1 MASVFRNYLFVLLAS
16 TLISVVWSNTPAE
29 EWQERLDSFTLIP
42 PDTIQPKD
50 TTKNKLPY
58 PLKDKKPYEK
68 KKKNPLDLDD
78 PPVLEDETSL
88 DEDGKSFTTT
98 QKVGGEPTGLP
109 ATEEFNRFL
118 KENERKNQQQY
129 FQQRA
134 KAQNFVRGGGIIPP
148 LNVGPKIFDRIFG
161 SGVIDIRPQGTAE
174 LSFAGNFNT
183 VRNPAFSARQQRTGQ
198 FDFRQK
204 IQLNVQGSVG
214 DKLKVSMNYDTEATF
229 DFENQTKLEYAGKE
243 DEIIKKIEL
252 GNVTLP
258 LQSSLIQGSQSL
270 FGVKTQM
277 QFGRLMVTSVY
288 SQQRGKVTE
297 TEVSGGAQI
306 TKFDIQGDN
315 YEVNKH
321 FFLSQFFRSNYDG
334 WLSGLPVISSPAIVT
349 RVEVWVTNRTG
360 AFEGVRDVLGIQD
373 LGEYDTSK
381 MANRSIQ
388 VVNMAGD
395 RVPSNGS
402 NNLYNIFIGD
412 ERLRN
417 SFDVVQTLQNPT
429 LQYKD
434 YLQQVRDYQLLNYA
448 RQLNPTEFTLNERL
462 GYISLNN
469 SLNPDEMLCVAFE
482 YTINGVPYKVG
493 EFSGDVPSNSQ
504 RPNVLFLKMLKGQN
518 IRTDYP
524 MWDLMMKNIYSLG
537 AYQIQPKDFRLNII
551 YADDPSGADLN
562 YLPANGEPVLKGVPL
577 LTVLNLDRINIQQEP
592 TPDGNFDFIEKYTVT
607 ASNGRIIF
615 PVVEPFGSFLRSKF
629 IDTTRANYY
638 VFQELYDSTRF
649 AAMQVPQK
657 NKFFL
662 RGSYQ
667 SAAGSEIPL
676 GAINVP
682 KGSVRVTA
690 NGTPLTENVDYVV
703 DYSAG
708 RVRIINSGLLSSGA
722 VIKVSSETNSL
733 FNIQQKT
740 LMGSRFDFKVNNDFI
755 LGGTLMYLRERPLTP
770 KVNIGEEPLANLMVG
785 VDGSITKQSRWL
797 TKMVDKLPFI
807 ETKEMSSIQVSG
819 EYARLIPG
827 IQRNI
832 GRRGNAYI
840 DDFEGSETPFDLK
853 GMNNWVL
860 ASIPQGQSDLF
871 PEAALSNSL
880 GSGFRRARLAWY
892 NIDPLF
898 FRNDNL
904 TPDHIKDD
912 LDQQSNH
919 YVREVTLDEIF
930 PNKQI
935 QQGLPTTL
943 QTFDLA
949 FYPYKRGP
957 YNFNVDDLNSDGSLA
972 NPRLNWGGVM
982 RRLETNDFEAANIDY
997 IEIWMMDP
1005 FLEYRKIGRQ
1015 NPGELYINLGNVS
1028 EDILRDSRKS
1038 FENGLPKNGVG
1049 IPGIETDSTVW
1060 GRVPVKPTINF
1071 AFDADPNARRNQ
1083 DVGLDGLSTPQEQA
1097 FFDTA
1102 YIQKVRARFGAAS
1115 LATIQAVEDP
1125 SGDNYHYYRG
1135 TDFDNDEVPILVRYQ
1150 RINNHEGNS
1159 PTQDQGTESYPTAI
1173 TNTPDDED
1181 LNRDFTVNELEE
1193 YFQYRV
1199 EVSENGLVVG
1209 KNFVT
1214 DSVVSSVK
1222 LANGKTEAVTWYQ
1235 LKIPVREYQRKVGE
1249 IADFKSIRFMRM
1261 FMRGFEDSVVLRFA
1275 QMQLVRADW
1284 RKYLNTLVQ
1293 PGEHIPQDPSD
1304 PTNFV
1309 VSTVNIEENGSRT
1322 PIIYTL
1328 PPGIAREQDISNPQP
1343 IQMNE
1348 QSLSLSVCNLKDGD
1362 ARAVFKT
1369 TVFDIRNYGK
1379 LRMFLHAE
1387 GDNLKA
1393 GELSAFIR
1401 LGTDLTNNYYEY
1413 EVPLI
1418 PTPYGSTTP
1427 NLIWPE
1433 ANELV
1438 ADIEDFYLAK
1448 QNRTSGN
1455 GSLTVPYTIQ
1465 VGNRKVTVLGI
1476 PDLSNVRVI
1485 MLGVR
1490 NVKRDGN
1497 NPLDDGLP
1505 KCGEVW
1511 FNELRVTD
1519 FITRGGWAAT
1529 GRVVTKLA
1537 DFGNVQAATNYKSVG
1552 WGGIDKKLNERSL
1565 KEELQMSV
1573 ATNFELGKFFPA
1585 KAGISIP
1592 MFYSYSQTSIKPLY
1606 NPLNPDIKLSTSLE
1620 TNNLAERQRILAAAE
1635 DFSTQRSLNFTNVR
1649 KNRVGNKKARFY
1661 DVENL
1666 NFSFAFSEQ
1675 YRRNENIEYSLLRN
1689 YQVGAGYGHTFQN
1702 KPVEPFKKLKPKSLR
1717 LLKDFNFNTMP
1728 SSVNVRYTWDRR
1740 FGETIYRNNDDR
1752 ATTILPLFDKNF
1764 TMMRFYE
1771 LRWDL
1776 TKSIKLDYNATV
1788 NARIDEPNGKIDT
1801 EQKKDSIRANL
1812 INLGRTTQFNQT
1824 VAATYNVP
1832 LNKIPALNWI
1842 TLSARY
1848 TANYVWLTAPP
1859 AADSLGNTISNT
1871 QGKSINGQLNFTSLY
1886 NKSKFLQ
1893 RINNP
1898 ALAKRE
1904 EQKRKEEAEKNA
1916 KKTFKLKK
1924 NPLTG
1929 KQDTIWIKEKVKKQ
1943 RELPDIAK
1951 TGLRLMMSLRNM
1963 SFSYAEN
1970 NSTVL
1975 PGFQPKPSYL
1985 GQNWD
1990 QSAPGFDFILG
2001 SQDEEFKFRAA
2012 RNGWISADPRIATP
2026 YTMSNNKNFNARG
2039 LIEPIP
2045 DLRIE
2050 ITMKRDF
2057 TRSVTSNFKFDTTGG
2072 FNDFRDLAP
2081 VESGTFSMTYNIINT
2096 AFQDPDKVYQSF
2108 LDTRFEMASK
2118 LRNENPGKSQGVDPV
2133 TGFPNGY
2140 TRGQQD
2146 VLMYSFLAAYT
2157 GKDAARQSTR
2167 LFPSI
2172 PDMNWRINYN
2182 GLSKIEAFKQYTSN
2196 ISLNHNY
2203 TSNYNIANYTT
2214 SVTFSDSSVSQ
2225 PGTVIQPEYII
2236 RAISITERFSPLI
2249 GIDVTFLNNI
2259 TTTFSYNTGRT
2270 LSLALTNPQLT
2281 EARNKEYTI
2290 GIGYRTKE
2298 LKLPFG
2304 RGKQRVLENDINF
2317 RFDFSVRD
2325 DQTIVKRIDQ
2335 QVNEPV
2341 NGNRVITIKPTIDY
2355 MFNEKLNL
2363 RIFYDRRV
2371 TKPATSN
2378 SFPTAITSGGFT
2390 IRYTIQ

>member
-1 MASVFRNYLFVLLAS
+1 LAATFRNYLFLLLAS
-16 TLISVVWSNTPAE
+16 TLITVVWSSTPSQ
-29 EWQERLDSFTLIP
+29 EWLDRLDNFMIVP
-42 PDTIQPKD
+42 PDTILPKD
-50 TTKNKLPY
+50 TTKTKLPY
-58 PLKDKKPYEK
+58 PLKDKKPFEK
-68 KKKNPLDLDD
+68 RSKNPVDLDD
-78 PPVLEDETSL
+78 PPIMEEETEL
-88 DEDGKSFTTT
+88 DEDGTSFTTT
-98 QKVGGEPTGLP
+98 QKVGNQPTGLP
-109 ATEEFNRFL
+109 ATEEFNKFL
-118 KENERKNQQQY
+118 KESERKNQQLY

-183 VRNPAFSARQQRTGQ
+183 VRNPAFSARQQKTGQ
-198 FDFRQK
+198 FDFKQK

-229 DFENQTKLEYAGKE
+229 DFENQTKLEYSGKE

-252 GNVTLP
+252 GNVSLP

-288 SQQRGKVTE
+288 SQQRGKITE
-297 TEVSGGAQI
+297 TEISGGAQV

-321 FFLSQFFRSNYDG
+321 FFLTQYFRSNYNS
-334 WLSGLPVISSPAIVT
+334 WMSGLPIISSPVIVT

-360 AFEGVRDVLGIQD
+360 AFEGVRDVLGLQD
-373 LGEYDTSK
+373 LGESDTSK
-381 MANRSIQ
+381 MANHATQ
-388 VVNMAGD
+388 VVIPGNERA
-395 RVPSNGS
+395 PSNGS
-402 NNLYNIFIGD
+402 NNLYNILIGD
-412 ERLRN
+412 DRLRN
-417 SFDVVQTLQNPT
+417 SFDVIQTLQSQS

-434 YLQQVRDYQLLNYA
+434 YLQPIRDYQLLNYA
-448 RQLNPTEFTLNERL
+448 RQLTASEFTLNERL

-537 AYQIQPKDFRLNII
+537 AYQVQPKDFRLNII

-562 YLPANGEPVLKGVPL
+562 YIPANGEPQLKGVPL
-577 LTVLNLDRINIQQEP
+577 LTVLNLDRINTQQEP
-592 TPDGNFDFIEKYTVT
+592 TPDGNFDFLEKYTVT

-615 PVVEPFGSFLRSKF
+615 PVVEPFGSYLKSKF
-629 IDTTRANYY
+629 IDTSRANYY

-740 LMGSRFDFKVNNDFI
+740 LMGSRLDFKVNNDFI

-785 VDGSITKQSRWL
+785 VDGSFTKQSRWL
-797 TKMVDKLPFI
+797 TKMVDKMPFI

-827 IQRNI
+827 IQKNI
-832 GRRGNAYI
+832 GKKGNAYI

-860 ASIPQGQSDLF
+860 ASVPQGQNDLF
-871 PEAALSNSL
+871 PEAALANNL
-880 GSGFRRARLAWY
+880 GAGFKRARLAWY

-904 TPDHIKDD
+904 TPDHIKND

-919 YVREVTLDEIF
+919 SVREVTMDEIF
-930 PNKQI
+930 PSKEI
-935 QQGLPTTL
+935 QQGMPTTI
-943 QTFDLA
+943 QTFDMA

-957 YNFNVDDLNSDGSLA
+957 YNYNVDDLNSDGSLA
-972 NPRLNWGGVM
+972 NPKLNWGGVM

-1005 FLEYRKIGRQ
+1005 FLEIRKVGRK

-1028 EDILRDSRKS
+1028 EDILKDSRKS
-1038 FENGLPKNGVG
+1038 FENGLPKAVDISGL
-1049 IPGIETDSTVW
+1049 ETDRTEW

-1071 AFDADPNARRNQ
+1071 AFDSDPTARQNQ
-1083 DVGLDGLSTPQEQA
+1083 DVGLDGLSTVQEKT
-1097 FFDTA
+1097 FFDTT
-1102 YIQKVRARFGAAS
+1102 YIQKVRARFPAS
-1115 LATIQAVEDP
+1115 SNAVLQAVDDP
-1125 SGDNYHYYRG
+1125 SADNYHYYRG
-1135 TDFDNDEVPILVRYQ
+1135 TDFDNSDVPILVRYQ
-1150 RINNHEGNS
+1150 RINSHEGNS
-1159 PTQDQGTESYPTAI
+1159 PTQDQGSESYPTAI
-1173 TNTPDDED
+1173 SNTPDDED
-1181 LNRDFTVNELEE
+1181 LNKDFTVNELEE
-1193 YFQYRV
+1193 YFQYKI
-1199 EVSENGLVVG
+1199 EVSEDGLVVG

-1214 DSVVSSVK
+1214 DSVVKSVK
-1222 LANGKTEAVTWYQ
+1222 LANGKSEAVTWYQ

-1249 IADFKSIRFMRM
+1249 ITDFKSIRFMRM
-1261 FMRGFEDSVVLRFA
+1261 FMRGFEDSVILRFA

-1284 RKYLNTLVQ
+1284 RKYLNSLVQ

-1309 VSTVNIEENGSRT
+1309 VSTVNIEENSTRT

-1343 IQMNE
+1343 IKMNE

-1362 ARAVFKT
+1362 SRAVFKS

-1387 GDNLKA
+1387 GDNLRA

-1413 EVPLI
+1413 EIPLI
-1418 PTPYGSTTP
+1418 PTPNGSTSP
-1427 NLIWPE
+1427 SLIWPS
-1433 ANELV
+1433 ANEMV

-1448 QNRTSGN
+1448 QNRSSNN
-1455 GSLTVPYTIQ
+1455 GSLTTPYTIN
-1465 VGNRKVTVLGI
+1465 VGDRKVTVLGI

-1497 NPLDDGLP
+1497 NPLDDALP

-1511 FNELRVTD
+1511 FNELRVSD
-1519 FITRGGWAAT
+1519 FVSRGGWAAT

-1537 DFGNVQAATNYKSVG
+1537 DFGTVQAATNYKSVG

-1585 KAGISIP
+1585 KVGISIP

-1606 NPLNPDIKLSTSLE
+1606 NPLNPDIKLATSLE
-1620 TNNLAERQRILAAAE
+1620 TNNEAERQRILAAAE

-1649 KNRVGNKKARFY
+1649 KNRVGSKKAHFY

-1666 NFSFAFSEQ
+1666 NFTFAFSEQ
-1675 YRRNENIEYSLLRN
+1675 YRRNENIQYSLLKN
-1689 YQVGAGYGHTFQN
+1689 YQVGVGHGHTFQN
-1702 KPVEPFKKLKPKSLR
+1702 KPVEPFKKLRPKSLK
-1717 LLKDFNFNTMP
+1717 LIKEFNFNYMP
-1728 SSVNVRYTWDRR
+1728 SSTNVRYTWDRR
-1740 FGETIYRNNDDR
+1740 FGETIYRNNDSR
-1752 ATTILPLFDKNF
+1752 STTIIPLYDKNF
-1764 TMMRFYE
+1764 TMSRFYE
-1771 LRWDL
+1771 MRWDL

-1788 NARIDEPNGKIDT
+1788 NARIDEPNGKIDS
-1801 EQKKDSIRANL
+1801 EQKKDSIKTNL
-1812 INLGRTTQFNQT
+1812 LNLGRTTQFNQT
-1824 VAATYNVP
+1824 VSATYNVP

-1848 TANYVWLTAPP
+1848 SANYVWLTAPP

-1871 QGKSINGQLNFTSLY
+1871 QGKSLNGQFNMTTLY

-1898 ALAKRE
+1898 QLAKRE

-1916 KKTFKLKK
+1916 KKTFKLKL
-1924 NPLTG
+1924 NPKTG
-1929 KQDTIWIKEKVKKQ
+1929 KKDTVWIKEKIKKPK
-1943 RELPDIAK
+1943 EIPDIAK
-1951 TGLRLMMSLRNM
+1951 TGLRLMMSLRNV

-1970 NSTVL
+1970 NSTAL

-1985 GQNWD
+1985 GQNWTE
-1990 QSAPGFDFILG
+1990 SAPGFDFIMG
-2001 SQDEEFKFRAA
+2001 SQDPDFKYKAA
-2012 RNGWISADPRIATP
+2012 RNGWLSADPRIATP
-2026 YTMSNNKNFNARG
+2026 YTMSNSKNFNARG

-2050 ITMKRDF
+2050 VTMKRDF
-2057 TRSVTSNFKFDTTGG
+2057 TKSTTSNFKFDTTAG

-2081 VESGTFSMTYNIINT
+2081 VESGTYSITYNVFKT
-2096 AFQDPDKVYQSF
+2096 AFKDPNEIYNDF
-2108 LDTRFEMASK
+2108 LQARYDIATRLK
-2118 LRNENPGKSQGVDPV
+2118 NENPGKSTGIDPA

-2140 TRGQQD
+2140 GSGQQE
-2146 VLMYSFLAAYT
+2146 VLMYSFLSAYS
-2157 GKDAARQSTR
+2157 GKNPSKQSTK
-2167 LFPSI
+2167 LFPAI
-2172 PDMNWRINYN
+2172 PDMNWRVNYN
-2182 GLSKIEAFKQYTSN
+2182 GLSKIEALKEFTSN
-2196 ISLNHNY
+2196 ISLNHSY

-2214 SVTFSDSSVSQ
+2214 SVSFVDSSFNQ
-2225 PGTVIQPEYII
+2225 PGTTIQPKYII
-2236 RAISITERFSPLI
+2236 RSVSITERFSPLL
-2249 GIDVTFLNNI
+2249 GIDITFLNNI
-2259 TTTFSYNTGRT
+2259 TTSFSYNTGRT

-2281 EARNKEYTI
+2281 ETRNKEYTI
-2290 GIGYRTKE
+2290 GLGYRTKE

-2304 RGKQRVLENDINF
+2304 RGRQRVLENDVNF
-2317 RFDFSVRD
+2317 RFDFSIRD
-2325 DQTIVKRIDQ
+2325 DQTIVKKIDQ
-2335 QVNEPV
+2335 SVNEPV
-2341 NGNRVITIKPTIDY
+2341 NGSKVISIKPTIDY

-2378 SFPTAITSGGFT
+2378 SYPTAITSGGFT